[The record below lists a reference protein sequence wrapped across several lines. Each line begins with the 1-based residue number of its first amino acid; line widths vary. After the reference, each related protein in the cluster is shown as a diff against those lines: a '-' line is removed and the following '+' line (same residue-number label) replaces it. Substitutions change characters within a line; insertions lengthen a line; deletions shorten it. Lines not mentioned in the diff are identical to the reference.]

1 MGLVIN
7 KKMMSKIKR
16 TINAKLDD
24 TNIRANNTR
33 KLATV
38 SMVVDDR
45 ILEYMFFNP
54 NTAII
59 PKMMKNHE
67 KIKMT
72 IATIFIFHVLLS

>member
-16 TINAKLDD
+16 TINAKLGE
-24 TNIRANNTR
+24 TNISANKTR

-38 SMVVDDR
+38 SMVVDDK

-67 KIKMT
+67 NIKIIM
-72 IATIFIFHVLLS
+72 ATILIFHVPLS